1 MGDNN
6 TTPTYRTMK
15 LGFAFLAF
23 LAIVV
28 IATAGEAD
36 WQEDHDVSPH
46 HSTYAQVTEL
56 YDSMLQKTVLA
67 KKKAVKKVA
76 KVVKKVAQKK
86 AQKKAAKKVAK
97 VVKKKVALKKKAALA
112 LSQFLPRGYSF
123 PRRRL
128 TPNHHYNVPCNKFC
142 QMNRNEKKNKAKC
155 RRRRTSSGPPLAD
168 QHPEC
173 VKQRKASERIARS
186 QIRRRRSAPRGGG
199 GGTSGGSY
207 SHDDG
212 SGRRRSSSTSYHG
225 GSAKTSGGSGSKSKK
240 GGKRL

>member
-76 KVVKKVAQKK
+76 KVVKK
-86 AQKKAAKKVAK
+86 
-97 VVKKKVALKKKAALA
+97 KVALKKKAALA

-155 RRRRTSSGPPLAD
+155 RRRRTSPRPPLSGPPQAD

-173 VKQRKASERIARS
+173 VKQRKASERFARS